1 MGVFSKISCDRIFSE
16 EGRRPK
22 FRLPFLPES
31 IQTLISKECALI
43 SRILSREDM
52 NRKPE
57 CLTYRINSGK
67 QGLQC

>member
-22 FRLPFLPES
+22 FKFPFLPAS
-31 IQTLISKECALI
+31 IQTHISNECVLI
-43 SRILSREDM
+43 SRILSREGM

-57 CLTYRINSGK
+57 CLAYRIDGGK
-67 QGLQC
+67 QALRC